1 MRATVIEH
9 IDIEASQ
16 QLVWDYVFDWPL
28 QGEWIPMTRVTVV
41 DSDAA
46 PDGHGVGARVDAW
59 TGIGRF
65 GVLDTMTVTRWE
77 VPEVCEVEHTGRVI
91 RGSGTLSIAA
101 LPDQRSRFHWSEDL
115 EIPLGRFGYFA
126 FRAMHPA
133 FMFGVRR
140 ALRTLKH
147 QIERDPTGI

>member
-1 MRATVIEH
+1 VKATVTEH
-9 IDIEASQ
+9 VDIDAPPQ
-16 QLVWDYVFDWPL
+16 QVWDDVFDWPR
-28 QGEWIPMTRVTVV
+28 QGEWIPSTRVTVV

-46 PDGHGVGARVDAW
+46 PAGRGVGARIEAW

-77 VPEVCEVEHTGRVI
+77 VLEVCEVEHTGRVI
-91 RGSGTLSIAA
+91 RGSGTFRIAA
-101 LPDQRSRFHWSEDL
+101 LPDQRSRFHWREDL
-115 EIPLGRFGYFA
+115 EIPLGRFGYLG
-126 FRAMHPA
+126 FRAMRPA

-147 QIERDPTGI
+147 QIERDRSGI